1 MSRSLI
7 PWRRGRGAAPAR
19 AEESPF
25 DALHREMTSLFDSF
39 FRDVEQTFRGWPAWR
54 GAPAF
59 VSPSVEVSET
69 DDEVRVTAELPG
81 LTEKDVEVSVD
92 NDVLILRGE
101 KKQEREEKKR
111 SYHLVERAYG
121 RFEREIPLPA
131 GLDLDKVE
139 AKFKNGVLTVVL
151 PKTPEAKSQRRVVPV
166 KEE

>member
-7 PWRRGRGAAPAR
+7 PWRRSRSGTPAR

-39 FRDVEQTFRGWPAWR
+39 FRDVEQTFRSWPAWR
-54 GAPAF
+54 SAPSF
-59 VSPSVEVSET
+59 VTPSVEVSET
-69 DDEVRVTAELPG
+69 DEELRISAELPG

-92 NDVLILRGE
+92 NDILLIRGE

-131 GLDLDKVE
+131 GLDLEKVE

-151 PKTPEAKSQRRVVPV
+151 PKTLEARSQRRVVPV